1 MSYNHHTITCYVR
14 TVVLVL
20 ASLLLASC
28 QKEEQGMLLIAEGF
42 GGTKAAVDGLYS
54 YWVNGETVR
63 INGVDKRVSYDSQ
76 AAYVTGVE
84 AADVYR
90 ALYPETLNDAAPLNS
105 DNVSVVIPC
114 SYTYMESDG
123 LQHIG
128 VPMVARGTSAS
139 RLEFKHLTAALTV
152 EIKNTYGFTI
162 EVDSVVVESN
172 LYQLSG
178 TKDITLANSIIVD
191 ATSTADEADKRVA
204 VYFNGGTH
212 LQILAGDTRR
222 VQVPVL
228 PVGDEN
234 RFTIKVGVH
243 KVDDADVKCVFDK
256 TQGNGQSHYALT
268 RRQMGF
274 AGVRFG
280 GVFTVDTYNK
290 QVIISQGNLQYVPS
304 SGIWSFHT
312 HQYDI
317 CEPGPVDST
326 TRYNADSSNSIDLF
340 GYGTSGYD
348 NMYPYMMSKTNT
360 DYIAPTPSIA
370 MTEYDWGWHN
380 TISNG
385 GNTKHQWYI
394 LTSDQWR
401 HLFMYRNP
409 STSGINDGS
418 PTRYTYATIDNTY
431 KGIVLFPD
439 TYIHPSGI
447 TELRDATFNAK
458 SNFNAAISKPEW
470 RKMEAAG
477 AVFLPAA
484 GYRWSSSNRSC
495 CCSIVADC
503 GMYWAGNSSYADN
516 AQRIGFYG
524 TNNMTYS
531 AMDRCYGMSV
541 RVVKDL

>member
-1 MSYNHHTITCYVR
+1 
-14 TVVLVL
+14 
-20 ASLLLASC
+20 
-28 QKEEQGMLLIAEGF
+28 MLLIAEGF

-63 INGVDKRVSYDSQ
+63 INGVDKRVSYDGQ

-348 NMYPYMMSKTNT
+348 MYPYMTSKTASN
-360 DYIAPTPSIA
+360 YNVPTSTY
-370 MTEYDWGWHN
+370 MTKTEYDWGWHN
-380 TISNG
+380 AISNG
-385 GNTKHQWYI
+385 GNANHQWYSM
-394 LTSDQWR
+394 TSDEWR
-401 HLFMYRNP
+401 FLFNSR
-409 STSGINDGS
+409 STTTEGINNNNN
-418 PTRYTYATIDNTY
+418 TLYTFATIEDTY
-431 KGIVLFPD
+431 KGIIIFPD
-439 TYIHPSGI
+439 TYTHPTGI
-447 TELRDATFNAK
+447 PLTNAIFNNYSDFKATLSIANW
-458 SNFNAAISKPEW
+458 N
-470 RKMEAAG
+470 KMEAAG

-484 GYRWSSSNRSC
+484 SYRSPKTDKSVGCHYIYYPTSGYYWTGSTPTSSQAYY
-495 CCSIVADC
+495 ILF
-503 GMYWAGNSSYADN
+503 NSATKPTPYRNITGDKSH
-516 AQRIGFYG
+516 
-524 TNNMTYS
+524 
-531 AMDRCYGMSV
+531 GMSV